1 MESEK
6 TGSVYAMLIGMPVGL
21 AFSYAAL
28 FASSFFPFNLLL
40 KLAGFKIFWHPLS
53 WVIIL
58 SVLAYSLWQ
67 TGKMI
72 APALRKKNSV
82 RTSLLFTFLANIKV
96 FITITTIYLTG
107 AVADWISKGDASFI
121 AVIPYGILVMIL
133 LFVVATLITAF
144 TLSLVIV
151 ELTKNK
157 LKLNIT
163 LQE

>member
-6 TGSVYAMLIGMPVGL
+6 TGSVYALLIGMPVGL

-53 WVIIL
+53 WLVIL

-67 TGKMI
+67 TGKKI
-72 APALRKKNSV
+72 PYNLRKSNTVK
-82 RTSLLFTFLANIKV
+82 TSLLFTFYANIKV
-96 FITITTIYLTG
+96 FITITTIYLVG
-107 AVADWISKGDASFI
+107 AIADWLSKGDASFV

-133 LFVVATLITAF
+133 LFLVATLITAF
-144 TLSLVIV
+144 TISLLIV